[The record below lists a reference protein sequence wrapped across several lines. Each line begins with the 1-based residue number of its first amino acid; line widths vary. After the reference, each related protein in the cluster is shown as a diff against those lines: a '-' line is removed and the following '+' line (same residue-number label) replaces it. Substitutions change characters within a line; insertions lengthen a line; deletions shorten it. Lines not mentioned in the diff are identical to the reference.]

1 MPLHARTTRTI
12 RFGAVAAAGIAAVA
26 VCAAP
31 AAWAADRTD
40 APASAASAPAA
51 KVQAVDSP
59 DQAAAFWTPERMAA
73 ARPFG
78 SASGSGSADPV
89 AASAATTISVA
100 QQVAPVPHI
109 GRLYFTNGGVSFW
122 CSANVVQATN
132 GSTIS
137 TAAHC
142 LSLDGVSTHDLAF
155 TPAYE
160 DGTGP
165 YGVWPIVAESITA
178 GWEGNNA
185 DQAADAAFVIT
196 KPDASGRTLQSVVG
210 GSPVAFDRP
219 YDETGSVYGYP
230 AAGRFD
236 GQTLQR
242 CVGRVAFYFSTQF
255 QMDCD
260 MNGGVSGGPVFEGD
274 GPDGA
279 QFAVEDARPTTGS
292 RVIGP
297 MWQSRVHAAYD
308 SAEAAD
314 PGMFG

>member
-1 MPLHARTTRTI
+1 MPLHARTARAI
-12 RFGAVAAAGIAAVA
+12 RSAAVAAAGIATVA

-40 APASAASAPAA
+40 APTSAVAAPAA
-51 KVQAVDSP
+51 ALEAVDAP
-59 DQAAAFWTPERMAA
+59 DQAAAYWTPARMAA
-73 ARPFG
+73 ATPLG
-78 SASGSGSADPV
+78 GASGSAESV
-89 AASAATTISVA
+89 ATSAAATISVA

-109 GRLYFTNGGVSFW
+109 GRLYFTNGGVAFW

-142 LSLDGVSTHDLAF
+142 LSLDGVRTRDLAF

-178 GWEGNNA
+178 GWEEDNA
-185 DQAADAAFVIT
+185 DQAADAAFVIAR
-196 KPDASGRTLQSVVG
+196 PDDSGRTLHSVVG

-219 YDETGSVYGYP
+219 FDETGSVYGYP

-242 CVGRVAFYFSTQF
+242 CVGRVAFYYSTQF

-279 QFAVEDARPTTGS
+279 QFAVEDARPVTGS

-297 MWQSRVHAAYD
+297 MWESRVHAAYS
-308 SAEAAD
+308 SAESAD